1 MAADSGVTF
10 IDLDDLSRARGPAAW
25 PVAAFRAIGVGF
37 AIFVAALLWVMLII
51 ILFGNVPDIVA
62 VTIIAPVAFGPF
74 VVLFFLLIGGVARW
88 NAGVGTLAK
97 PADFSAAQLATT
109 IAPFGTTLR
118 DLLAKVTAFAEARGR
133 TVAPTTTDRA
143 RRLRSLLSRLGGFA
157 LIVGGILMTG
167 LSGEPVNIWPALF
180 GVAIGSALIADSRRT
195 LQLDANALLAADK
208 RKLVLLLRSFKDEM
222 LGAPQFIRT
231 PVGDIA
237 LGRRFEQGIAGSLG
251 AFGPLIAIG
260 KPGEKLPQIG
270 AARTYLSDEE
280 WQPAVIRWMNE
291 SLFIAMIA
299 GATEWIHWELQRIL
313 ELGYV
318 RRLVIL
324 LPPQKDDAR
333 WANIVKAFTGT
344 RWDPALRALDT
355 QNVILVQPPSRW
367 RRHRHPQDREPHP
380 AGLPAGDRRRH
391 LRRILPHVTRA

>member
-1 MAADSGVTF
+1 MADSGVTF

-25 PVAAFRAIGVGF
+25 PIAAFRAIGVGF
-37 AIFVAALLWVMLII
+37 ALFVAALLWVMLII
-51 ILFGNVPDIVA
+51 SVFGDVPDILA
-62 VTIIAPVAFGPF
+62 ITIVAPVAFGPF

-97 PADFSAAQLATT
+97 PTDFTTAQLETA
-109 IAPFGTTLR
+109 IAPFGITLR
-118 DLLAKVTAFAEARGR
+118 GLLAKVAAFAESRGK
-133 TVAPTTTDRA
+133 TVLPITTDRA

-157 LIVGGILMTG
+157 IMVGGILMTA
-167 LSGEPVNIWPALF
+167 LSGDEVNIWPAL
-180 GVAIGSALIADSRRT
+180 IGITIGAALIADSRRT
-195 LQLDANALLAADK
+195 LQLDAGALLAADR
-208 RKLVLLLRSFKDEM
+208 RKLVLLLRSFRDEM

-270 AARTYLSDEE
+270 AARTYLADQE

-313 ELGYV
+313 ELGHV

-324 LPPQKDDAR
+324 LPPQADDAR

-344 RWDPALRALDT
+344 RWDPALRQLET
-355 QNVILVQPPSRW
+355 QSVILVQ
-367 RRHRHPQDREPHP
+367 
-380 AGLPAGDRRRH
+380 
-391 LRRILPHVTRA
+391 LRPDGGIIAIRKTASRILEDYQLAIALAVYEEFCR